1 VRRNFGFP
9 QPLFVE
15 IIRTVGLSGA
25 GPKGRRLFPETPRPS
40 SNRTREGDVERSPN
54 PLDRHVV
61 VDLETTGLSPR
72 HGHRIIEIGAVAIEN
87 GAIVEEFTTLIDPGV
102 PIPTR
107 VQAIHGITEE
117 MLEGQP
123 PPEEALPRFYGCI
136 ADSVLIAHNAAFEVT
151 FLRHEFSRLK
161 LGFPNR
167 HVCTLE
173 MSRRSFP
180 RLSDHTLETVYLH
193 LFPDVDFIRQSH
205 RALDDARMT
214 AQIWLAMEEK
224 S

>member
-1 VRRNFGFP
+1 M
-9 QPLFVE
+9 E
-15 IIRTVGLSGA
+15 
-25 GPKGRRLFPETPRPS
+25 RP
-40 SNRTREGDVERSPN
+40 PP

-61 VDLETTGLSPR
+61 VDLETTGLHPR
-72 HGHRIIEIGAVAIEN
+72 QGHRIIEIGAVAIEK
-87 GAIVEEFTTLIDPGV
+87 GVITEEFTTLIDAGI

-107 VQAIHGITEE
+107 VQAIHGITDE

-123 PPEEALPRFYGCI
+123 KTEEVLPRFYTFI
-136 ADSVLIAHNAAFEVT
+136 ADGILIAHNAAFEVT
-151 FLRHEFSRLK
+151 FLRHEFARMK

-173 MSRRSFP
+173 MSRRCFP

-193 LFPDVDFIRQSH
+193 LFPGADFTRQSH

-214 AQIWLAMEEK
+214 AQIWLAMAGDR
-224 S
+224 

>member
-1 VRRNFGFP
+1 MMEKP
-9 QPLFVE
+9 
-15 IIRTVGLSGA
+15 
-25 GPKGRRLFPETPRPS
+25 
-40 SNRTREGDVERSPN
+40 PN

-61 VDLETTGLSPR
+61 VDLETTGLHPR
-72 HGHRIIEIGAVAIEN
+72 QGHRIIEIGAVAIEN
-87 GAIVEEFTTLIDPGV
+87 GVVTEEFTTLIDPGV

-123 PPEEALPRFYGCI
+123 KTEEALPRFHAFI
-136 ADSVLIAHNAAFEVT
+136 AGSVLIAHNAAFEVT
-151 FLRHEFSRLK
+151 FLRHEFARMK

-173 MSRRSFP
+173 MSRRCLP
-180 RLSDHTLETVYLH
+180 RISDHTLETIYLH
-193 LFPDVDFIRQSH
+193 LFPDADFTRQSH

-214 AQIWLAMEEK
+214 AQIWLKMAGG
-224 S
+224 